1 MKTDSIPV
9 KILIV
14 DDREDNHMSLETI
27 WSDEDYTFVHA
38 LSGKEALRIL
48 LNDTDFTLIIMDVM
62 MPEMDGFETASYI
75 ARRSKL
81 KDIPILFLT
90 ARGTEGQVFKA
101 FNVGAVDYISK
112 PVIPELLRAKVNVF
126 IELSHKNQTL
136 ESQKQKLKLANTA
149 LEVEIKEKKASEKK
163 VKALNQQLS
172 KKLKELE
179 ALDAFTYSVAHDLR
193 NPLTNISII
202 TQVLQSND
210 VVGNDKQ
217 ATELVEKIE
226 NQVTKVNNLINDLLL
241 FSHQEDDI
249 VKEEVDMNKVV
260 LDVIEDMKLTYR
272 LNGQYEVIVD
282 DLPVV
287 KCNPTLIKQVWSNL
301 ISNAIKYSR
310 EKDKPIVRIEVA
322 TNESYPVFSVSDNG
336 IGFDPKESDSLFKV
350 FKRLDSAKKFEG
362 SGVGLAI
369 VKRIIDKHGG
379 SIWAKSKPGQGTTFS
394 FYV

>member
-1 MKTDSIPV
+1 MKIENIPV

-27 WSDEDYTFVHA
+27 WADEDYTFVHA

-126 IELSHKNQTL
+126 IELSHKNQIL

-149 LEVEIKEKKASEKK
+149 LEVEIKERKASEKK

-202 TQVLQSND
+202 TQVLQSNEA
-210 VVGNDKQ
+210 VGSDKQ
-217 ATELVEKIE
+217 AVELVEKIE
-226 NQVTKVNNLINDLLL
+226 NQVMKVNNLINDLLL
-241 FSHQEDDI
+241 FSHQEDELL
-249 VKEEVDMNKVV
+249 KEEVDMNQVV
-260 LDVIEDMKLTYR
+260 QDVIDDMRITYN
-272 LNGQYEVIVD
+272 LNGQYNITVEK
-282 DLPVV
+282 LPSVN
-287 KCNPTLIKQVWSNL
+287 CNATLVKQVWTNL

-310 EKDKPIVRIEVA
+310 DRSRPVVKIGVT

-336 IGFDPKESDSLFKV
+336 IGFEAKEADKLFKV

-379 SIWAKSKPGQGTTFS
+379 SIWAKSAPGEGTTFS
-394 FYV
+394 FYI

>member
-1 MKTDSIPV
+1 
-9 KILIV
+9 
-14 DDREDNHMSLETI
+14 MSLETI
-27 WSDEDYTFVHA
+27 WADEDYTFVHA

-48 LNDTDFTLIIMDVM
+48 LNDTDFTLILMDVM

-90 ARGTEGQVFKA
+90 ARGTEGQIFKA

-126 IELSHKNQTL
+126 IELSHKNQIL
-136 ESQKQKLKLANTA
+136 ENQKQKLKAANTA
-149 LEVEIKEKKASEKK
+149 LEIEIKEKKASEKK

-202 TQVLQSND
+202 TQVLQANETITQ
-210 VVGNDKQ
+210 DKQ
-217 ATELVEKIE
+217 ATELIEKVE
-226 NQVTKVNNLINDLLL
+226 NQVTKLNNLINDLLL
-241 FSHQEDDI
+241 FSHQEDELA
-249 VKEEVDMNKVV
+249 KEEVDMNKVV
-260 LDVIEDMKLTYR
+260 MEVVEDMKITYR
-272 LNGQYEVIVD
+272 LNGQYNIVVD
-282 DLPVV
+282 KLPDV

-310 EKDKPIVRIEVA
+310 EKEKPSVKIEVSL
-322 TNESYPVFSVSDNG
+322 NEPYPVFSISDNG
-336 IGFDPKESDSLFKV
+336 IGFDPKDADKLFKV

-379 SIWAKSKPGQGTTFS
+379 SIWAKSTPGQGTTFS
-394 FYV
+394 FYI